1 MRDEIVAALQKM
13 IQALVS
19 GPVVIGSMP
28 PLDGY
33 AVSFAGGAPTEIY
46 RNLMTNEDL
55 PVVFNGK
62 GEDQRA
68 VADAMDRVHLALT
81 TAKALPFSARW
92 QIYAIE
98 TTSAPQ
104 LIGREENR
112 NWLYGSSFRVKF
124 YQRGANNG

>member
-1 MRDEIVAALQKM
+1 
-13 IQALVS
+13 
-19 GPVVIGSMP
+19 
-28 PLDGY
+28 
-33 AVSFAGGAPTEIY
+33 
-46 RNLMTNEDL
+46 
-55 PVVFNGK
+55 
-62 GEDQRA
+62 
-68 VADAMDRVHLALT
+68 MDRVHLALT

>member
-33 AVSFAGGAPTEIY
+33 AVSFAGGAPMEIY

-62 GEDQRA
+62 GEDQQA
-68 VADAMDRVHLALT
+68 VADVMDRVHLALT

>member
-33 AVSFAGGAPTEIY
+33 AVSFAGGAPMEIY

-62 GEDQRA
+62 GEDQQA
-68 VADAMDRVHLALT
+68 VADAMDRVHLDLT

>member
-1 MRDEIVAALQKM
+1 MSQEVVDVRLVNASMR
-13 IQALVS
+13 
-19 GPVVIGSMP
+19 PHN
-28 PLDGY
+28 GY
-33 AVSFAGGAPTEIY
+33 DMSFAGGEPMEIY
-46 RNLMTNEDL
+46 HNLMTNDNL

-62 GEDQRA
+62 GEDQQA

>member
-33 AVSFAGGAPTEIY
+33 AVSFAGGAPMEIY

-62 GEDQRA
+62 GEDQQA

-81 TAKALPFSARW
+81 TAKALPFSTRW

-104 LIGREENR
+104 LIGREGNR

>member
-33 AVSFAGGAPTEIY
+33 AVSFAGGAPMEIY

-62 GEDQRA
+62 GEDQQA
-68 VADAMDRVHLALT
+68 VADEMDRVHLALT

>member
-1 MRDEIVAALQKM
+1 MRDEIIEALQKM
-13 IQALVS
+13 IQALVP

-28 PLDGY
+28 PLNGY
-33 AVSFAGGAPTEIY
+33 AVSFAGGSPMGTFW
-46 RNLMTNEDL
+46 NLNTNEDL

-62 GEDQRA
+62 GADQQA
-68 VADAMDRVHLALT
+68 VAAAMNTAHHALT
-81 TAKALPFSARW
+81 RSGALPYTDTW

-104 LIGREENR
+104 LVGREENK

-124 YQRGANNG
+124 FLKG

>member
-33 AVSFAGGAPTEIY
+33 AVSFAGGAPMEIY

-62 GEDQRA
+62 GEDQQA
-68 VADAMDRVHLALT
+68 VAAAMDRVHLALT

>member
-33 AVSFAGGAPTEIY
+33 AVSFAGGAPMEIY

-62 GEDQRA
+62 GEDQQD

>member
-1 MRDEIVAALQKM
+1 MRDEIIAALQKM
-13 IQALVS
+13 VQALVS

-33 AVSFAGGAPTEIY
+33 AVSFAGGAPMEIY
-46 RNLMTNEDL
+46 RNLTTNEDL

-62 GEDQRA
+62 GAGQNALASTMDA
-68 VADAMDRVHLALT
+68 VHYALT
-81 TAKALPFSARW
+81 TSKVLPYTDRW

-104 LIGREENR
+104 LVGREENK

-124 YQRGANNG
+124 YARGVKNG

>member
-33 AVSFAGGAPTEIY
+33 AVSFAGGAPMEIY

-62 GEDQRA
+62 GEDQQA

-104 LIGREENR
+104 LIGREKNR

>member
-33 AVSFAGGAPTEIY
+33 AVSFAGGAPMEIY

-62 GEDQRA
+62 GEDQQA

-81 TAKALPFSARW
+81 IAKALPFSARW

>member
-33 AVSFAGGAPTEIY
+33 AVSFAGGAPMEIY

-62 GEDQRA
+62 GEDQQT